1 MWIMKH
7 IILIMLF
14 FVISLKVWSQVT
26 IGLDEKP
33 AEGTLLQLKSK
44 NATGQNVNSTKGL
57 LLPRVEL
64 DPGGSANGNNL
75 AEKLV
80 KSLQITLPPETR
92 IDAELHT
99 GLTVYNTA
107 SGSITEGAPFAE
119 EKICPGVYIWD
130 GAEWVRYMFNTCQ

>member
-1 MWIMKH
+1 MKNVL
-7 IILIMLF
+7 LITLLLF
-14 FVISLKVWSQVT
+14 TSLNALSQVT

-33 AEGTLLQLKSK
+33 AEGTLLQLKNK
-44 NATGQNVNSTKGL
+44 NVTGQTANSTKGL

-64 DPGGSANGNNL
+64 DPDKSATGNNL

-80 KSLQITLPPETR
+80 KSLQITLPPGTI
-92 IDAELHT
+92 IDTQLHT

-107 SGSITEGAPFAE
+107 SGTIADGAPFAG

-130 GAEWVRYMFNTCQ
+130 GAEWVRYMFKDCQ